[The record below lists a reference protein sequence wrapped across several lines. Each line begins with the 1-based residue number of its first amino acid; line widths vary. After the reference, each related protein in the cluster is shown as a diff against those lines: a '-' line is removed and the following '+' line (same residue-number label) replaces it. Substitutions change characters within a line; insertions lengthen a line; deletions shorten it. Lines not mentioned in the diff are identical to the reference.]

1 MSKSGVGFRNGLK
14 GRRVR
19 LGAQHEVPQ
28 VKFPAGSRRAP
39 ARLHPGLG
47 LYLIL
52 AMAKVTQAE
61 LARQFL
67 ALHDGRKILV
77 LPNAWDVAS
86 ARIFEEA
93 GFPAIGTTSAG
104 VANALG
110 YPDGQKI
117 SRTEML
123 AVVHRIAD
131 AVSIPVTAD
140 MEAGYGAKPEDV
152 AETAREVLAA
162 GAVGMN
168 LEDAIDERPDSLCDL
183 SLQKE
188 KIRAVVETSARADVP
203 LVLNA
208 RTDVFLAGIG
218 APETRLAR
226 TIERLNAYRDAGAQ
240 CLFAPGLKDKET
252 IAQLVSGVHGPLNIL
267 GTAGTPLVA
276 ELEKLGVAR
285 VSVGSG
291 PMRAT
296 LGLTARI
303 ARQLREEGSFSL
315 MTDGAMTYADANRL
329 FER

>member
-1 MSKSGVGFRNGLK
+1 M
-14 GRRVR
+14 
-19 LGAQHEVPQ
+19 A
-28 VKFPAGSRRAP
+28 RA
-39 ARLHPGLG
+39 
-47 LYLIL
+47 
-52 AMAKVTQAE
+52 TQSE

-67 ALHDGRKILV
+67 ALHDGRKILL

-93 GFPAIGTTSAG
+93 GFPAVATSSAG
-104 VANALG
+104 VAFALG

-123 AVVHRIAD
+123 TVVHRIVEAL
-131 AVSIPVTAD
+131 SIPVTAD
-140 MEAGYGAKPEDV
+140 TEAGYGTKPEEI
-152 AETAREVLAA
+152 AETAREVIAA

-168 LEDAIDERPDSLCDL
+168 LEDAIHDRPDSLADV

-188 KIRAVVETSARADVP
+188 KIRAAVEASARAGVP

-208 RTDVFLAGIG
+208 RTDVFLASIG
-218 APETRLAR
+218 APETRPAR

-240 CLFAPGLKDKET
+240 CLFAPGVKDKET
-252 IAQLVSGVHGPLNIL
+252 IAQLVKSVRGPLNIL
-267 GTAGTPLVA
+267 GTAGTPPVA
-276 ELEKLGVAR
+276 DLEKLGGAR

-296 LGLTARI
+296 LGLIARI

-315 MTDGAMTYADANRL
+315 MTDGAMTYADASRL
-329 FER
+329 FTR

>member
-1 MSKSGVGFRNGLK
+1 
-14 GRRVR
+14 
-19 LGAQHEVPQ
+19 
-28 VKFPAGSRRAP
+28 
-39 ARLHPGLG
+39 
-47 LYLIL
+47 
-52 AMAKVTQAE
+52 MAKVKQTE

-67 ALHDGRKILV
+67 ALHDRRKTLL

-93 GFPAIGTTSAG
+93 GFPAIGSSSAG
-104 VANALG
+104 VAFALG

-117 SRTEML
+117 SRGETL
-123 AVVHRIAD
+123 AVVHRIAE
-131 AVSIPVTAD
+131 AVGIPVTAD
-140 MEAGYGAKPEDV
+140 MEAGYGAKPEEI
-152 AETAREVLAA
+152 AQTAREVLAA

-168 LEDAIDERPDSLCDL
+168 LEDAIDDKPDSLADVN
-183 SLQKE
+183 LQKE
-188 KIRAVVETSARADVP
+188 KIRAVVETSARAGVS

-240 CLFAPGLKDKET
+240 CLFAPGVRDKET
-252 IAQLVSGVHGPLNIL
+252 IAQLVSGVRGPLNIL
-267 GTAGTPLVA
+267 AVAGTPPVA
-276 ELEKLGVAR
+276 DLEKLGVAR

-303 ARQLREEGSFSL
+303 ARQLREEGSFSS
-315 MTDGAMTYADANRL
+315 MTDGAMSYADANRL
-329 FER
+329 FTR